1 MAIGFGV
8 HASEGVLAAPARR
21 VGGDAVSARR
31 VYPGLETT
39 GVSFFYT
46 RAYKHTDAEMLASN
60 RQTVIAD
67 YRVNYGAGTAGT
79 TLSNTHDW
87 EYVGVQ
93 PNQTIKY
100 WDFSATKYR
109 FFGYVSETG
118 RVAAV
123 TPTPTASTD
132 EQVTVAYSNVDLRY
146 LTTPLYSR
154 LLMVERASFGQAVQ
168 LEFAYAV
175 AMVEVK
181 FYLGANPQGWSHL
194 TNIRFTPAVVDPA
207 IPTCAESIVV
217 TYPIAGTEKTTET
230 LAVTPLLGSTYKVMN
245 LPFKNY
251 TIPYESW
258 QTMQSVEPA
267 LDDPEQGSLR
277 IPNTYCYA
285 VLPAP
290 TNPAFVMSLDLEG
303 QHKTATVPAQYMQW
317 KPNTHY
323 TYVFKL
329 TADLEIMLE
338 DVLVDSWSVVDKTS
352 TETTW

>member
-46 RAYKHTDAEMLASN
+46 RAYKHTDAGMLASN

-109 FFGYVSETG
+109 FFGYVSEDDRT
-118 RVAAV
+118 AAV
-123 TPTPTASTD
+123 TPTPTASAD
-132 EQVTVAYSNVDLRY
+132 EQVTVTYSDIDLRY

-154 LLMVERASFGQAVQ
+154 LLLVERASFGQAVQ

-194 TNIRFTPAVVDPA
+194 TNIRFTPADASA
-207 IPTCAESIVV
+207 IPTRASSIQIN
-217 TYPIAGTEKTTET
+217 YPIAGTTPEKTTEA
-230 LAVTPLLGSTYKVMN
+230 LAVTSSTGASMAALTYRD
-245 LPFKNY
+245 L
-251 TIPYESW
+251 TIPYADW
-258 QTMQSVEPA
+258 QTGLFAVPSESNCVIA
-267 LDDPEQGSLR
+267 GTTTR
-277 IPNTYCYA
+277 YA

-303 QHKTATVPAQYMQW
+303 KHKTATVPAQYMQW

-329 TADLEIMLE
+329 TADLEIVLE
-338 DVLVDSWSVVDKTS
+338 DVLVDSWSVVDKKS

>member
-46 RAYKHTDAEMLASN
+46 RAYKHTDAEMLAAN

-67 YRVNYGAGTAGT
+67 YKVKYGAGTAGT

-93 PNQTIKY
+93 SNQTIKY
-100 WDFSATKYR
+100 WDFGAKQYR
-109 FFGYVSETG
+109 FFGYVHGADLDGDTDID
-118 RVAAV
+118 V
-123 TPTPTASTD
+123 TADLATSTD
-132 EQVTVAYSNVDLRY
+132 EQVIVAYSNVDLRY

-154 LLMVERASFGQAVQ
+154 LLMVEPTQYGKAVQ

-194 TNIRFTPAVVDPA
+194 TNISFAPAVVDPA

-217 TYPIAGTEKTTET
+217 TYPIAGTTPEKTTET
-230 LAVTPLLGSTYKVMN
+230 LAVTSSTGASMAALTYDT
-245 LPFKNY
+245 L
-251 TIPYESW
+251 TIPYADW
-258 QTMQSVEPA
+258 QTGLFAVPSESAYVIGETT
-267 LDDPEQGSLR
+267 R
-277 IPNTYCYA
+277 YA

-303 QHKTATVPAQYMQW
+303 KHKTATVPAQYMQW
-317 KPNTHY
+317 KANTHY

-329 TADLEIMLE
+329 TADLEIVLE
-338 DVLVDSWSVVDKTS
+338 DVLVDNWSVVDKKS